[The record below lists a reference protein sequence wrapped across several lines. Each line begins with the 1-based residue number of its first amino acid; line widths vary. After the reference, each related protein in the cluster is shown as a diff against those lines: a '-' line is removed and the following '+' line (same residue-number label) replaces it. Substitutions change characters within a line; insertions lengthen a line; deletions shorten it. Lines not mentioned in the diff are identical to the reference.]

1 MKNKLTTKHR
11 IETVPNFRKFNVSI
25 LGPTNYLGA
34 RVKITEPKRYYDD
47 KTFSVT
53 LSYDYEIGNICN
65 QALQYLI
72 KKGFN
77 PVARCMEYKCYTI
90 LCDNWGKD
98 YINLKTSKNA
108 KDY

>member
-98 YINLKTSKNA
+98 YINLKTGKNA

>member
-1 MKNKLTTKHR
+1 MRNKLTTKHR

-25 LGPTNYLGA
+25 LGPTNHLGA
-34 RVKITEPKRYYDD
+34 RVKITEPKSYYDD

-53 LSYDYEIGNICN
+53 LSYDYEIGNILN

-90 LCDNWGKD
+90 LCDNWGED
-98 YINLKTSKNA
+98 YINLKTGKNA